1 MKHLFFEYI
10 KYEYFFDLNIR
21 NDPSYYLPIN
31 MIFLIYCLLLKAIH
45 WLLNGLYKQMFFRTT
60 QVVPP
65 DLTVE

>member
-1 MKHLFFEYI
+1 
-10 KYEYFFDLNIR
+10 
-21 NDPSYYLPIN
+21 
-31 MIFLIYCLLLKAIH
+31 MIVLIYCLLLKAIH